1 MSQKNI
7 KIKIGDRVYPL
18 TISESEESGV
28 NTSVKKIEENILK
41 LKQQYKINDS
51 QDLLAM
57 TCLEFATK
65 LQNTPTKTAEPTQDN
80 SPKLDSILELLDEAI
95 SQNHNTFSIF
105 LFYLF
110 N

>member
-18 TISESEESGV
+18 TISESEEDGV
-28 NTSVKKIEENILK
+28 NSSVKKIEENILK
-41 LKQQYKINDS
+41 LKKQYKINDS

-65 LQNTPTKTAEPTQDN
+65 AQNTPTKAVSPTQDH
-80 SPKLDSILELLDEAI
+80 SPKLDSIIELLNEAI
-95 SQNHNTFSIF
+95 S
-105 LFYLF
+105 
-110 N
+110 

>member
-18 TISESEESGV
+18 TISESEEDGV
-28 NTSVKKIEENILK
+28 NSSVKKIEENIQK

-65 LQNTPTKTAEPTQDN
+65 LQNTPTKAATPAQDN
-80 SPKLDSILELLDEAI
+80 TPKLDTILDLLDDAI
-95 SQNHNTFSIF
+95 S
-105 LFYLF
+105 
-110 N
+110 